1 MVRIAISKCKGAPP
15 RQVDI
20 HVDPVVECSLL
31 LLKKGWEQTGRERG
45 EGREAKARDRDV
57 CCPEIS

>member
-31 LLKKGWEQTGRERG
+31 KKGLEQKGRERG